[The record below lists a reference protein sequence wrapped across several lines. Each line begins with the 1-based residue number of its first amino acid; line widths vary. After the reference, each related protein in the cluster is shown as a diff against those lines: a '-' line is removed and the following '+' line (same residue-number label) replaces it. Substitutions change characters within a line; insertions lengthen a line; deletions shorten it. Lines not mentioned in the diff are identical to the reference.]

1 MKLMGPL
8 ELLLCIFDVVI
19 VDFVWTG
26 ERGRRGG
33 EEATRRRY
41 IYPINFNYSRPHLH
55 LHILLCSLTLVFIFF
70 AHTNIII
77 GTMMI
82 GMPICH
88 P

>member
-33 EEATRRRY
+33 GKKRLEGDIY
-41 IYPINFNYSRPHLH
+41 ISNQF
-55 LHILLCSLTLVFIFF
+55 
-70 AHTNIII
+70 
-77 GTMMI
+77 
-82 GMPICH
+82 
-88 P
+88 

>member
-33 EEATRRRY
+33 GRSDSKEIY
-41 IYPINFNYSRPHLH
+41 ISNQF
-55 LHILLCSLTLVFIFF
+55 
-70 AHTNIII
+70 
-77 GTMMI
+77 
-82 GMPICH
+82 
-88 P
+88 